1 MAGTGRTDYDTDFY
15 SWSLEQA
22 RLVRQGLWTELDRD
36 NVAEE
41 IESLAQGEFNK
52 LETAFRMLLLHMLK
66 WDYQPGRRSR
76 SWILAIKQQRLD
88 IDDVLADNPGLRP
101 RITEAIGRAYR
112 RARLGAAKETELDES
127 IFPDACGYG
136 FDDIMSRE
144 FAF

>member
-1 MAGTGRTDYDTDFY
+1 MAGTGRTDDDTDFY

-22 RLVRQGLWTELDRD
+22 RLVRQGQWAELDRD

-41 IESLAQGEFNK
+41 IESLAQGQFNK
-52 LETAFRMLLLHMLK
+52 LETAFRMLLMHMLK
-66 WDYQPGRRSR
+66 WDYLPGRRSR

-112 RARLGAAKETELDES
+112 RGAA
-127 IFPDACGYG
+127 
-136 FDDIMSRE
+136 
-144 FAF
+144 